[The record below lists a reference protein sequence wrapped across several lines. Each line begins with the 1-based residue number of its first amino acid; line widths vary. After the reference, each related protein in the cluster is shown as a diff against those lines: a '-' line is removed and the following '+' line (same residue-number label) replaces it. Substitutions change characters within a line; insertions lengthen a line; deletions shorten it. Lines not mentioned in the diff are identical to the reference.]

1 MRLAMGGSI
10 PHVDLARG
18 TRAAGAAKGGI
29 DVPRV
34 ENAEME
40 TRVTSPPYDWDRLER
55 AVRALVSRQEALRNE
70 VRALRGDLGERNHR
84 IRVLETQLLEANQRR
99 QDTGKRIDELIAQL
113 DQLDAQLASADPN
126 A

>member
-18 TRAAGAAKGGI
+18 TRAAKGGI

-34 ENAEME
+34 ENRRDGDSNPAPLRM
-40 TRVTSPPYDWDRLER
+40 TGIDWSARS
-55 AVRALVSRQEALRNE
+55 ALSVAQQEALRKE
-70 VRALRGDLGERNHR
+70 LRALRGDLGERNHR
-84 IRVLETQLLEANQRR
+84 IRTLETQLLEANQRR
-99 QDTGKRIDELIAQL
+99 QDTSKRIDELIAQL
-113 DQLDAQLASADPN
+113 DQLDAQLASAEPN